1 MALRKELQRRGIPA
15 AHINARPSGCLGRC
29 EEGPILMGFTEC
41 LAEQAEPPRR
51 IEEECLHQST
61 VCFEHVAVDQ
71 IRAIVETLMKL
82 KL

>member
-1 MALRKELQRRGIPA
+1 
-15 AHINARPSGCLGRC
+15 
-29 EEGPILMGFTEC
+29 MGFTEC